1 MSKIIGNELS
11 EEVVELFNKELTT
24 VILSTVTDEGFPHA
38 MPVHLMAAPNNK
50 TIKLALMKMH
60 KTTAN
65 IKHNARAFISVI
77 ESTDIAISIK
87 GSARVVKEP
96 MEGNSAMS
104 IVEFIVE
111 EVKSDTTPK
120 VIVTEG
126 IRSKHRTDKTKDFF
140 RVMFDELYKG

>member
-1 MSKIIGNELS
+1 MSKFIGNELS

-24 VILSTVTDEGFPHA
+24 VILSTVTAEGFPHA
-38 MPVHLMAAPNNK
+38 MPVHLMVATDNK

-60 KTTAN
+60 KTTEN
-65 IKHNARAFISVI
+65 IKQNSSAFISVI
-77 ESTDIAISIK
+77 EGPDIAISIK

-96 MEGNSAMS
+96 MEGNAAMS
-104 IVEFIVE
+104 MVEFIVE
-111 EVKSDTTPK
+111 EVKSDTTPT

-140 RVMFDELYKG
+140 RVMFDELCKD